1 MCRIRSQ
8 FYIMNKEVKGCTSSS
23 KQQEATPEQ
32 IKTKDEIR
40 LEDIKI
46 SLERAALEWDRFML
60 KEQMKSLMYV
70 DLSLCGDTN
79 KDKLIDELNFKEC
92 MRFKRKTT
100 SKYFVGITVKGRK
113 FIIHEECFDA
123 NI

>member
-1 MCRIRSQ
+1 M
-8 FYIMNKEVKGCTSSS
+8 KGCTSSS

-60 KEQMKSLMYV
+60 K
-70 DLSLCGDTN
+70 
-79 KDKLIDELNFKEC
+79 
-92 MRFKRKTT
+92 
-100 SKYFVGITVKGRK
+100 
-113 FIIHEECFDA
+113 
-123 NI
+123 